1 MASPFGDDY
10 AGSASV
16 RSMRAWKSRKP
27 GSPTYFATM
36 RPLLSRRY
44 VVGVTL
50 TLPKARAIPPLAR
63 WAIIQST
70 IAGESMMRLVSL
82 MIGLVLAAPAWAQLE
97 NITDREAINAL
108 KSALDRGARAAVAQL
123 GRENGF
129 LGDARVKIPLPESL
143 RRAEKNMR
151 RFGMGKYADELIVTL
166 NRAAEAAVP
175 EAKQLFVDALRQMS
189 VQDAKG
195 ILTGGETAATEYFRR
210 VTAQEL
216 AKRFLPIVRRAT
228 ARVGLAQKY
237 NQYARHGVR
246 VGLVE
251 AEDANL
257 DDYVTRKALD
267 GLYFVVAEEERKIRK
282 DPVGAASGLIRKV
295 FGALL

>member
-1 MASPFGDDY
+1 
-10 AGSASV
+10 
-16 RSMRAWKSRKP
+16 
-27 GSPTYFATM
+27 
-36 RPLLSRRY
+36 
-44 VVGVTL
+44 
-50 TLPKARAIPPLAR
+50 
-63 WAIIQST
+63 
-70 IAGESMMRLVSL
+70 MRLVSL

-97 NITDREAINAL
+97 NITNREAINAL

-143 RRAEKNMR
+143 RRTEKNMR

-175 EAKQLFVDALRQMS
+175 QAKQLFVDALQQMS

-216 AKRFLPIVRRAT
+216 AKRFLPIVQRAT

-237 NQYARHGVR
+237 KQYARHGVR

-267 GLYFVVAEEERKIRK
+267 GLYFVVAGEERKIRK
-282 DPVGAASGLIRKV
+282 DPVGTASSLIRKV
-295 FGALL
+295 FGALLK

>member
-1 MASPFGDDY
+1 
-10 AGSASV
+10 
-16 RSMRAWKSRKP
+16 
-27 GSPTYFATM
+27 
-36 RPLLSRRY
+36 
-44 VVGVTL
+44 
-50 TLPKARAIPPLAR
+50 
-63 WAIIQST
+63 
-70 IAGESMMRLVSL
+70 MRLVSL
-82 MIGLVLAAPAWAQLE
+82 MIGLVLAASAWAQLE
-97 NITDREAINAL
+97 NITNREAINAL

-175 EAKQLFVDALRQMS
+175 EAKQLFIDALRQMS
-189 VQDAKG
+189 VHDAKG
-195 ILTGGETAATEYFRR
+195 ILTGGGTAGTEYFRR
-210 VTAQEL
+210 VTADEL
-216 AKRFLPIVRRAT
+216 ARRFLPIVQRAT

-237 NQYARHGVR
+237 NQYAARGVR
-246 VGLVE
+246 VGLVD
-251 AEDANL
+251 AQDANL

-267 GLYFVVAEEERKIRK
+267 GLFFMVAEEERKIRK
-282 DPVGAASGLIRKV
+282 DPVGAASSLIRKV

>member
-1 MASPFGDDY
+1 
-10 AGSASV
+10 
-16 RSMRAWKSRKP
+16 
-27 GSPTYFATM
+27 
-36 RPLLSRRY
+36 
-44 VVGVTL
+44 
-50 TLPKARAIPPLAR
+50 
-63 WAIIQST
+63 
-70 IAGESMMRLVSL
+70 MRLVSL

-97 NITDREAINAL
+97 NISNREAINAL

-175 EAKQLFVDALRQMS
+175 EAKQLFIDALRQMS

-195 ILTGGETAATEYFRR
+195 ILTGGDTAGTEYFRR
-210 VTAQEL
+210 VTADEL
-216 AKRFLPIVRRAT
+216 AKRFLPIVQRAT

-282 DPVGAASGLIRKV
+282 DPVGAASSLIRKV

>member
-1 MASPFGDDY
+1 
-10 AGSASV
+10 
-16 RSMRAWKSRKP
+16 
-27 GSPTYFATM
+27 
-36 RPLLSRRY
+36 
-44 VVGVTL
+44 
-50 TLPKARAIPPLAR
+50 
-63 WAIIQST
+63 
-70 IAGESMMRLVSL
+70 MRLVSL

-97 NITDREAINAL
+97 NISNREAINAL
-108 KSALDRGARAAVAQL
+108 KSALDQGARAAVAQL
-123 GRENGF
+123 GREDGF

-151 RFGMGKYADELIVTL
+151 RFGMGRYADELIVTL

-175 EAKQLFVDALRQMS
+175 EAKQLFIDALRQMS

-195 ILTGGETAATEYFRR
+195 ILTGGDTAGTEYFRR
-210 VTAQEL
+210 VTADEL
-216 AKRFLPIVRRAT
+216 ARRFLPIVQRAT

-237 NQYARHGVR
+237 NQYAARGVR
-246 VGLVE
+246 VGLVD

-267 GLYFVVAEEERKIRK
+267 GLFFMVAEEERKIRK
-282 DPVGAASGLIRKV
+282 DPVGSASSLIRKV